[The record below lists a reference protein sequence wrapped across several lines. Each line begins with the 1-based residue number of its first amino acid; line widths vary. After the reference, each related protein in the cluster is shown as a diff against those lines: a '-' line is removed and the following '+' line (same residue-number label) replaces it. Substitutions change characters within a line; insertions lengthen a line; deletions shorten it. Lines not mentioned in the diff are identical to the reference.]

1 MKPDVSP
8 RCGRSLRTAAL
19 QFLIAAFG
27 LIAIVGSGGGMGDS
41 ICDVYPDSCG
51 PQPPP
56 PPSLSIDPSTVTV
69 QVGSPVT
76 FKATVSNG
84 SGSYRYLWA
93 RSADGGAT
101 FVEIPGATASTYA
114 LASVN
119 LADDGAVFMARASQT
134 SATGLVATARLAVS
148 ATPGVVFGDTEFVAS
163 HWQASSAIVPGY
175 PVFAQQAEQIASGGN
190 PSAYRRM
197 TVQVAP
203 NSGVSNVSHLWV
215 VSHYD
220 PTTQGAIRSLDY
232 AEDCIQLDAS
242 EFGYVESGAF
252 IEQRGRRY
260 FSNDSLGS
268 CGRAGW
274 TRSAMRALGDRDFYL
289 FDGTPCGVGES
300 CPDFSATGAPLR
312 FGYVRRSYGASGETV
327 VSGID
332 NWRVTVWRR

>member
-1 MKPDVSP
+1 MMPDVLP
-8 RCGRSLRTAAL
+8 RRARRLRSAAL
-19 QFLIAAFG
+19 QFLIAGLG
-27 LIAIVGSGGGMGDS
+27 LIAIVGSGGGMDDS

-134 SATGLVATARLAVS
+134 NAADLVATANLAVS
-148 ATPGVVFGDTEFVAS
+148 ATPGVVFGDGEFLAS

-175 PVFAQQAEQIASGGN
+175 PVFAHTEEQLASGGN
-190 PSAYRRM
+190 PGAFRRM

-220 PTTQGAIRSLDY
+220 PTVQGAIRSVDY
-232 AEDCIQLDAS
+232 AEDCVQLDTA
-242 EFGYVESGAF
+242 EFTYVESVF
-252 IEQRGRRY
+252 FVEQRGRRY
-260 FSNDSLGS
+260 FSNDSLSS

-274 TRSAMRALGDRDFYL
+274 TRRALRSLGERDFYL
-289 FDGTPCGVGES
+289 FDGAPCGVGET

-312 FGYVRRSYGASGETV
+312 FGYKRRSNGASGETA

>member
-1 MKPDVSP
+1 MSDESP
-8 RCGRSLRTAAL
+8 RHARSLRSAAL
-19 QFLIAAFG
+19 HFAIAALG
-27 LIAIVGSGGGMGDS
+27 LIAIVGSGGGGLGS
-41 ICDVYPDSCG
+41 VCDVYPDSCG

-56 PPSLSIDPSTVTV
+56 PPSLSIDPSSVTV
-69 QVGSPVT
+69 RVGSPVS
-76 FKATVSNG
+76 FKAAVANG

-101 FVEIPGATASTYA
+101 FVEIPGATASTYT

-134 SATGLVATARLAVS
+134 NAADLVATASLAVS
-148 ATPGVVFGDTEFVAS
+148 ATPGVVFGDGEFLAS
-163 HWQASSAIVPGY
+163 QWQASSAIVPGY
-175 PVFAQQAEQIASGGN
+175 PVFAHTEEQIASGGN
-190 PSAYRRM
+190 PGAYRRM

-203 NSGVSNVSHLWV
+203 SSGVSNVSHLWV

-220 PTTQGAIRSLDY
+220 PTIQGAIRSLDY
-232 AEDCIQLDAS
+232 AEDCIRLDAS
-242 EFGYVESGAF
+242 EFGFVESAAF

-260 FSNDSLGS
+260 FSKDSTSS
-268 CGRAGW
+268 CGRTGW
-274 TRSAMRALGDRDFYL
+274 TRNAMRTLGDRDFYL

-312 FGYVRRSYGASGETV
+312 LGYVRRSNGASGETV

-332 NWRVTVWRR
+332 NWSVTVWRR